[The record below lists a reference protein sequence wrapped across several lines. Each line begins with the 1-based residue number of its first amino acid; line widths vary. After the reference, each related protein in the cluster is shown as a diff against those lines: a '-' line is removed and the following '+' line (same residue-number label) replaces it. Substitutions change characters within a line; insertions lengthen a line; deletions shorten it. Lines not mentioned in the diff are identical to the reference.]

1 MTVKNR
7 DEVPVYDYPSS
18 DRTNTPTMETASRL
32 TSDETSDQAIPEGEK
47 KNVVR
52 NYPTLSWN
60 RDVNS
65 GREPT
70 YGPLYTHD
78 KVDPYVF
85 VQSLFE
91 DGNDGG
97 IPQYGFAA
105 ANGFRDESGAP
116 AFDASWY
123 PYHYKGNWSNR
134 LIRATGQRAMASLL
148 YKETM
153 RGTVNLIYMDPPYN
167 ISFRSNFQTRSDS
180 PETGETLDDV
190 PNDGATLKAFRDNY
204 RNGIHSYLDGLR
216 EQLKLAWEL
225 LADDGSFIMQIGPD
239 NLHYAALVMSEVF
252 GMENHVATIPY
263 KTGNM
268 QAKHLTEVGNWLIWF
283 AKDKSNLKY
292 RQLYEAVASR
302 AEYLESIRHR
312 GWIETPN
319 PEGGVNVEKLT
330 VDHRRNPA
338 MIPSGAR
345 IYSERDIQSSHTSST
360 GRSDPFY
367 FHPDGKPCEEHADA
381 WDGHSCSDAC
391 DSAAGQ
397 RDCPIGRACGE
408 KCRSNAYLCSTGKQ
422 WSVSLRGI
430 HSIAM
435 QDRLHFGEKGNIV
448 RKHYEGDVTG
458 RAINALWG
466 DGGRVA
472 NKQYIVE
479 TPARILD
486 RCVLMTT
493 DPGDLVLDLTCGSGA
508 MPVAAERWGRRWIGV
523 DVAAVSI
530 AIARE
535 RIASTIYP
543 NHALKDSPEGARMD
557 YELEMSL
564 LPPERRTKF
573 VQREYG
579 FDPARG
585 FVNERQMRVSART
598 VAYGPDFAKDV
609 IRHPDRLKRSKR
621 KWRVATA
628 FTVETD
634 SPYRSVRPDE
644 IDGAEL
650 EEGER
655 NPLRERIVESLQT
668 SGVRNDRAGR
678 YRVENLL
685 PCDWTHDLTHTG
697 EMIDENGKRW
707 RAAFYIGAED
717 ETISQYRT
725 NYAVAAALDPLNMP
739 GGAADILAM
748 VGFGRDANALTTV
761 KRPRLTVL
769 QVAANIDL
777 QLAGLKP
784 AQDDNAF
791 VVVSEPEVRLH
802 RVNGGFDVQV
812 EVLGLS
818 CFNPEKGIVEAR
830 STNRQIMGMM
840 VDTSYDGDSFRARL
854 MNVIPNKR
862 NQKTLRDLRKAF
874 PKIGDEEFETMKSC
888 KSLPFPLPNAG
899 VKLAVKVIDLT
910 GMEHMAVIDDPRDS
924 EWYEG

>member
-1 MTVKNR
+1 MTATIR
-7 DEVPVYDYPSS
+7 DDLPVYDYPSS
-18 DRTNTPTMETASRL
+18 KRTNAPTVETASRL
-32 TSDETSDQAIPEGEK
+32 TAEEKADQAIPEGDGDSA
-47 KNVVR
+47 VR
-52 NYPTLSWN
+52 SYPTLTWN
-60 RDVNS
+60 RGVNG

-70 YGPLYTHD
+70 YGPLYIHD

-85 VQSLFE
+85 VQSMFE
-91 DGNDGG
+91 DGNDGV
-97 IPQYGFAA
+97 IPQYGFEAT
-105 ANGFRDESGAP
+105 NGFRDESGKP

-134 LIRATGQRAMASLL
+134 LIRATGQRAMASLI
-148 YKETM
+148 YKDKM
-153 RGTVNLIYMDPPYN
+153 RGAVNLIYMDPPYN
-167 ISFRSNFQTRSDS
+167 ISFRSNFQIRSDS

-216 EQLKLAWEL
+216 EQLVLAREL

-239 NLHYAALVMSEVF
+239 NLHYAALAMGEVF

-263 KTGNM
+263 KTGNT
-268 QAKHLTEVGNWLIWF
+268 QAKYLTEIGNWLVWF
-283 AKDKSNLKY
+283 AKDKANLKY
-292 RQLYEAVASR
+292 RQLYEEVSSR
-302 AEYLESIRHR
+302 AEYLESVKHK

-319 PEGGVNVEKLT
+319 PDGGVDVVKLT
-330 VDHRRNPA
+330 AEHRRNPA
-338 MIPSGAR
+338 LIPSDAR
-345 IYSERDIQSSHTSST
+345 IYSERDIQSAHTSST
-360 GRSDPFY
+360 GRSDTFY
-367 FHPDGKPCEEHADA
+367 LHPDGKPCEEHADA
-381 WDGHSCSDAC
+381 WDGHSCSDDC
-391 DSAAGQ
+391 DKGGG
-397 RDCPIGRACGE
+397 DCPVGRKCGD
-408 KCRSNAYLCSTGKQ
+408 KCRSNAYPCPTGKH

-435 QDRLHFGEKGNIV
+435 QNRLHFGEKGNIV
-448 RKHYEGDVTG
+448 RKHYESDVTG
-458 RAINALWG
+458 RAVNALWG

-472 NKQYIVE
+472 NRQYIVE
-479 TPARILD
+479 TPARVLD

-508 MPVAAERWGRRWIGV
+508 MPATAERWGRRWIGV

-535 RIASTIYP
+535 RITSTIYP

-564 LPPERRTKF
+564 LPPKRRTEF

-585 FVNERQMRVSART
+585 FVNERQMRVSAAT
-598 VAYGPDFAKDV
+598 VAYGPDFSKDV

-634 SPYRSVRPDE
+634 SPYRSVRPE
-644 IDGAEL
+644 EMDGSQPEY
-650 EEGER
+650 GER
-655 NPLRERIVESLQT
+655 NPLRERIVESLLT
-668 SGVRNDRAGR
+668 SGVRNDLDDGAR

-685 PCDWTHDLTHTG
+685 PCDWSQDLTHTG
-697 EMIDENGKRW
+697 DMIDANGKRW
-707 RAAFYIGAED
+707 RGAFYIGAED
-717 ETISQYRT
+717 ETISRYRT
-725 NYAVAAALDPLNMP
+725 NYAATAALEMP

-748 VGFGRDANALTTV
+748 VGFGRDANAHNAV
-761 KRPRLTVL
+761 KHPRLTVL

-784 AQDDNAF
+784 ARDDNAF

-802 RVNGGFDVQV
+802 RLNGGFDVQV

-818 CFNPEKGIVEAR
+818 CFNPDKGIVEAR

-874 PKIGDEEFETMKSC
+874 PKIGDEEFETMKSA
-888 KSLPFPLPNAG
+888 KSLPFPLPEAG

-910 GMEHMAVIDDPRDS
+910 GMEHMAVIDDPRDP